1 VCLAIFFAFFVRNSN
16 SDKEIAGPV
25 DDDDELGLSD
35 DEQNTPSTE
44 VDFDIFSS

>member
-25 DDDDELGLSD
+25 DDDDE
-35 DEQNTPSTE
+35 QNTPSTE